1 MKKLHSL
8 LLALGLVFLGCLV
21 WKIGA
26 GRLWN
31 EFVSLGWGL
40 TLFVGFEFL
49 AEGLHTKGWSYCLS
63 GPYRRI
69 SWFQL
74 FRIRMAGNAIN
85 YLTPTAAL
93 GGEVTKAAL
102 LSSDHKGPEAIS
114 GVLVGRLSSGL
125 AHAGFVACGSIVVLP
140 RANLPRPVWAAMFA
154 SGGVVL
160 AGILVFFLLQK
171 YGKLGVAVRWLAARP
186 IAGPLLQKLAR
197 QISQVDEALRTFFR
211 EQPGDLARAVSWQLF
226 GHATGLLQTWW
237 FLSLLHHP
245 FSPETIATIWVLG
258 MWFDL
263 LTFAVP
269 MNMGTLEG
277 SRVVAFKAAGMG
289 ALSGMTY
296 GLALRLAQLSVVC
309 FGLASYAFFVKS
321 ASIKK
326 APPRHAKPSH
336 GPAPVTVLDGG
347 GDNGRI
353 QT

>member
-1 MKKLHSL
+1 MKKLHIS
-8 LLALGLVFLGCLV
+8 LLALGLVFLGYLV
-21 WKIGA
+21 LRIGPA
-26 GRLWN
+26 RLWN

-40 TLFVGFEFL
+40 ALFVGFEFL

-85 YLTPTAAL
+85 YLTPTAAV

-102 LSSDHKGPEAIS
+102 LSSNHKGPEAIS
-114 GVLVGRLSSGL
+114 GVLVGRLSSGV
-125 AHAGFVACGSIVVLP
+125 AHAGFVACGSIVVLL
-140 RANLPRPVWAAMFA
+140 RANLPEPVWVAMFA
-154 SGGVVL
+154 SGGFVM

-171 YGKLGVAVRWLAARP
+171 YGKLGVAVRWLAARRF
-186 IAGPLLQKLAR
+186 AGPLVQKLAR
-197 QISQVDEALRTFFR
+197 QISQVDEALKTFYR
-211 EQPGDLARAVSWQLF
+211 EQPGDLPRAVGWQLF
-226 GHATGLLQTWW
+226 GHSTGLLQTWW

-245 FSPETIATIWVLG
+245 FSAETIATVWVLG

-277 SRVVAFKAAGMG
+277 SRVVAFKAAGLG
-289 ALSGMTY
+289 TLAGMTY

-309 FGLASYAFFVKS
+309 FGLISYSLFVKT
-321 ASIKK
+321 ASMKK
-326 APPRHAKPSH
+326 AAPHPAKSSH
-336 GPAPVTVLDGG
+336 GPVPVSEI
-347 GDNGRI
+347 RSRR
-353 QT
+353 